1 MKTVLLLILSNI
13 FMTFAW
19 YGHLKFKS
27 LPLGVVILA
36 SWLIALPEYLCQVPA
51 NRIGHG
57 QYGFTAAQLKIM
69 QEVITLTVFV
79 IFSVLYLKEAPRW
92 NELLGL
98 VLIGAAVFV
107 VFALNPRTA
116 PEAPTAASP
125 VGDLGFPREFQAVA
139 PPSPEPGRPANLSPA
154 ERVFPDVNGAA

>member
-27 LPLGVVILA
+27 LPLAVVVLV

-57 QYGFTAAQLKIM
+57 HYGFTAAQLKIM

-98 VLIGAAVFV
+98 VLIAAAVFV
-107 VFALNPRTA
+107 VFALNPRSSGAAPATA
-116 PEAPTAASP
+116 VPPAADGGLSR
-125 VGDLGFPREFQAVA
+125 DA
-139 PPSPEPGRPANLSPA
+139 PPATPANLSGTEGVLPGT
-154 ERVFPDVNGAA
+154 DGAAG

>member
-27 LPLGVVILA
+27 LPLAVVILM

-57 QYGFTAAQLKIM
+57 HYGFTAAQLKIM

-79 IFSVLYLKEAPRW
+79 IFSVLYLKEQPRW

-98 VLIGAAVFV
+98 VLIAAAVFV
-107 VFALNPRTA
+107 VFALNPRSSAAA
-116 PEAPTAASP
+116 PAAPTAADGRLLRDVPS
-125 VGDLGFPREFQAVA
+125 A
-139 PPSPEPGRPANLSPA
+139 PPANLSGT
-154 ERVFPDVNGAA
+154 EGVFPGTDGTAG

>member
-27 LPLGVVILA
+27 LPLAVVILV

-57 QYGFTAAQLKIM
+57 YYGFTAAQLKIM

-79 IFSVLYLKEAPRW
+79 IFSVLYLKELPRW

-107 VFALNPRTA
+107 VFALNPRSSAATPAVPAAGDGRLLRDASSA
-116 PEAPTAASP
+116 P
-125 VGDLGFPREFQAVA
+125 
-139 PPSPEPGRPANLSPA
+139 PANLSGTEGVLPGT
-154 ERVFPDVNGAA
+154 DGAAG